1 MQFTGIFAVL
11 LFLVLAGIYITTEK
25 NRRIDFN
32 DRLYDRALTVAELY
46 LAEDNL
52 SKEKFRDVQRK
63 FPLFLPDEIIRI
75 YDNAY
80 QPVFIKQDEYQWPK
94 EVIDRVVGHKQ
105 ISYRLGS
112 RQVVGLYYNDNSG
125 NFVVLISANDTYGFK
140 RMHELFIDML
150 FAYVLSLFIMFL
162 LGRLFSRNAL
172 SPISKVIK
180 DVKIIRSTSL
190 DRRLEAKGSKDEIN
204 ELVVTFNNLLEHLDQ
219 SFDAQKSFI
228 ANASHEL
235 RTPITAIIGDVE
247 VTLAQP
253 RTADDY
259 TQTLNRVLNE
269 AVKLNELI
277 ENLLEMAQTNIESGF
292 EDIRL
297 DELIWQVKDEW
308 CNKVPGSD
316 IELVYRLGPD
326 VAKYT
331 FPGNRHLLFI
341 AIGNIIK
348 NALKFS
354 GNKKVT
360 CTITGQAHA
369 TIISITDLGMPIPE
383 ADVKRIFDPFKRGT
397 NSAGFPGF
405 GIGLSLSEKIFRLHN
420 VSVHVNTEYRE
431 GSEFVLTF
439 PN

>member
-1 MQFTGIFAVL
+1 MKIRDRLSLQFTGIFAVL

-172 SPISKVIK
+172 SPIQPNGVAFGRSANMRIFAQLELIR
-180 DVKIIRSTSL
+180 IITPPLCARL
-190 DRRLEAKGSKDEIN
+190 CPPRRALACRACLYRPISPCW
-204 ELVVTFNNLLEHLDQ
+204 
-219 SFDAQKSFI
+219 AFI
-228 ANASHEL
+228 AKRS
-235 RTPITAIIGDVE
+235 RPIF
-247 VTLAQP
+247 
-253 RTADDY
+253 
-259 TQTLNRVLNE
+259 
-269 AVKLNELI
+269 LI
-277 ENLLEMAQTNIESGF
+277 PTHCALSPTFGNW
-292 EDIRL
+292 RL
-297 DELIWQVKDEW
+297 I
-308 CNKVPGSD
+308 CST
-316 IELVYRLGPD
+316 R
-326 VAKYT
+326 
-331 FPGNRHLLFI
+331 
-341 AIGNIIK
+341 
-348 NALKFS
+348 
-354 GNKKVT
+354 
-360 CTITGQAHA
+360 
-369 TIISITDLGMPIPE
+369 
-383 ADVKRIFDPFKRGT
+383 
-397 NSAGFPGF
+397 
-405 GIGLSLSEKIFRLHN
+405 
-420 VSVHVNTEYRE
+420 
-431 GSEFVLTF
+431 
-439 PN
+439 